1 MEEELIK
8 CSLVELL
15 KMISILLMY
24 SFKCELLCYVFR
36 WSKPILEKLDD
47 KWMKKRNLMWS
58 EEYEDKH
65 RIKE

>member
-1 MEEELIK
+1 
-8 CSLVELL
+8 
-15 KMISILLMY
+15 MY

-58 EEYEDKH
+58 EENEDKH
-65 RIKE
+65 RNKE